1 MVVGFAGEIISA
13 LPWMLRH
20 LSRVHLSPFALP
32 FSEDSAP
39 QRKHLLKCAGRQ
51 SLATHQI
58 RGNLREF
65 GRTG

>member
-1 MVVGFAGEIISA
+1 MVLGFAGEIISA
-13 LPWMLRH
+13 LPLDAAPLVARP
-20 LSRVHLSPFALP
+20 PFALP
-32 FSEDSAP
+32 FSEDPAP

-65 GRTG
+65 GRSG